1 VLVSSVVGNAGY
13 FAAML
18 VVARVL
24 GPSGRGT
31 VAFIT
36 VTALVT
42 SQLANLGVTDAT
54 SVMAARSPSLRPI
67 LLTNVT
73 LAALAGAAAVGTG
86 VAALLA
92 LVPGIRP
99 EGTGGVVL
107 VILVVATTASAS
119 AAAGYAFLQGTG
131 RFKPYARVQAAS
143 AWAYAAAL
151 AVVEVTVGR
160 TVTRAA
166 VIWAGAQG
174 LSGLMLLAA
183 AALDT
188 GVARPDPGLL
198 RESIRFGVRAW
209 IGGLSRLLNART
221 DQIITGLIST
231 EATLGI
237 YAVAVNSGELTYYLA
252 SAAAT
257 ALLPAVAASDP
268 KVRVER
274 TLRAYRATVLLTL
287 MGMVASAALGPVM
300 LPLVFGQAFRP
311 AVGPFLILI
320 PSAIGFATQGLF
332 SQAAL
337 ASFAPGRSSLGPLV
351 ALITQTALDLVL
363 IPRSG
368 ASGAAIA
375 ATTALIVG
383 GAVSVWAYRSRFPFH
398 WRALLPRMRDFGEL
412 RNLARRLVRRAT
424 VAPS

>member
-18 VVARVL
+18 LLARVL

-54 SVMAARSPSLRPI
+54 SVMAARSPSLRPV
-67 LLTNVT
+67 LLANVT
-73 LAALAGAAAVGTG
+73 LAAVAGAAAVGTCI
-86 VAALLA
+86 AALLA

-107 VILVVATTASAS
+107 VILVVATTAAAC

-131 RFKPYARVQAAS
+131 HFRPYARVQAGS

-151 AVVEVTVGR
+151 AIVQLTAGLTVN
-160 TVTRAA
+160 RAA

-174 LSGLMLLAA
+174 ISGLMLLAA

-188 GVARPDPGLL
+188 GVARPDLGLL
-198 RESIRFGVRAW
+198 RESVRFGVRAW
-209 IGGLSRLLNART
+209 VGSLSRLLNART

-237 YAVAVNSGELTYYLA
+237 YAVAVNSGELVYYVV
-252 SAAAT
+252 SAAVT
-257 ALLPAVAASDP
+257 ALVPAIAASDP
-268 KVRVER
+268 TVRVER
-274 TLRAYRATVLLTL
+274 TLRVYRAIVLLTL
-287 MGMVASAALGPVM
+287 MGMVAAAALGPVL
-300 LPLVFGQAFRP
+300 LPLVFGQAYRP

-332 SQAAL
+332 SGASL
-337 ASFAPGRSSLGPLV
+337 ASFAPGRSSIGPVV
-351 ALITQTALDLVL
+351 ALMTQTALDLVL

-383 GAVSVWAYRSRFPFH
+383 GAVSVLAYCSRFPFD
-398 WRALLPRMRDFGEL
+398 WRALLPRLRDLGEL
-412 RNLARRLVRRAT
+412 RNLAQRLVQGA
-424 VAPS
+424 VASS